1 MSNTFSWGISSFVE
15 TDETFHWG
23 IFPIYATA
31 ESPGVFVAEILIDNT
46 IIWSS
51 QNQTP
56 QQTIDFDVSSYEGK
70 HELKFRIRRVS

>member
-1 MSNTFSWGISSFVE
+1 MSNTFSWGIFPFVE

-31 ESPGVFVAEILIDNT
+31 ELPAIFVAEILIDDDV
-46 IIWSS
+46 IWSS
-51 QNQTP
+51 QNQVS